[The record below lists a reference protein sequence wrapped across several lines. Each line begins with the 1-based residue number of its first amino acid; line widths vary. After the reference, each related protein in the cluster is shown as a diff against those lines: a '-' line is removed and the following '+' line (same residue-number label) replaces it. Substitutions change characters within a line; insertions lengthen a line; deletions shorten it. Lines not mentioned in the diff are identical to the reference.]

1 MHALKFTDQELDY
14 VYKVL
19 IQRPMAEVEPLIVKI
34 RQQVEP
40 QNANANT
47 PDGNAGPST
56 QSQDGRP

>member
-19 IQRPMAEVEPLIVKI
+19 IQRPMVEVEPLIVKI

-40 QNANANT
+40 KNANANT
-47 PDGNAGPST
+47 PDGNDGPANAGAP
-56 QSQDGRP
+56 G

>member
-14 VYKVL
+14 IYKVL
-19 IQRPMAEVEPLIVKI
+19 IQRPMVEVEPLIINI
-34 RQQVEP
+34 RKQVEP

>member
-47 PDGNAGPST
+47 PDGNDGPANAGSP
-56 QSQDGRP
+56 G